1 LENISPVRQEPS
13 MTTHGEHFA
22 VFQKQLLP
30 GASAPPL
37 RIYRGQPGLLAEQLA
52 EALDNPELLAG
63 NWELVH
69 TFAAPAANADDA
81 ASQLRGDPTLRFEQG
96 DVIDAGAW
104 RILPLPAFRFA

>member
-1 LENISPVRQEPS
+1 

-22 VFQKQLLP
+22 VFQKQLP
-30 GASAPPL
+30 GAIAPPL

-69 TFAAPAANADDA
+69 TFAGPAANADDA
-81 ASQLRGDPTLRFEQG
+81 VSQLRGDATLRCEEG

-104 RILPLPAFRFA
+104 KILTLPGFRFA